1 MPPDLRDWLP
11 QDHLAWFVLAAVEEM
26 DLYAF
31 YRPYNVDGV
40 GRPAHDPQV
49 MVALLLYAYSRG
61 VYSSRRIG
69 QACEE
74 RVDFMAVTAM
84 NQPDFRTIAK
94 FRQRHLKA
102 LSDLF
107 VQVLKLCRAAGL
119 AKLGHVALDGTK
131 VQANASVHKAMSY
144 GRMLETEKRL
154 TAEVSAWFARAEAT
168 DAEEDRAHGSD
179 RRGDEMPDWVASK
192 TARLERIR
200 AAKATLEAEAK
211 KPPPDD
217 DGPGP
222 SSGMMK
228 SGKPDRGP
236 DGGPPDRAQR
246 NFTDPDSRIQPTR
259 SGAVIAGYNAQ
270 IAVDGA
276 HQIIVAQGLQTSP
289 TDARAL
295 LPLIKQIRAVLRTNP
310 KEVSADAGY
319 CDEKN
324 LAQLARRRIAAYLAP
339 GRARHSQ
346 THAAGSRRW
355 PKGSR
360 KAAMATKLKRA
371 AFIGEA
377 FVSNHPAP
385 RPDFV
390 RVGAPGHHE
399 IDVIGRRSL
408 GEQREDRRVAGII
421 LMRIESLAT
430 AAFRSMFPQ
439 PAGFVIHLTAIL
451 PVKNIAPRD
460 VTRASHLRPIT

>member
-1 MPPDLRDWLP
+1 
-11 QDHLAWFVLAAVEEM
+11 
-26 DLYAF
+26 
-31 YRPYNVDGV
+31 
-40 GRPAHDPQV
+40 
-49 MVALLLYAYSRG
+49 
-61 VYSSRRIG
+61 
-69 QACEE
+69 
-74 RVDFMAVTAM
+74 VDFMAVTAM
-84 NQPDFRTIAK
+84 NRPDFRTIAK
-94 FRQRHLKA
+94 FRQRHLTA

-119 AKLGHVALDGTK
+119 VKLGHVALDGTK

-144 GRMLETEKRL
+144 GRMLETQKRL

-168 DAEEDRAHGSD
+168 DAEEDRTHGSD
-179 RRGDEMPDWVASK
+179 RRGDEMPDWVANK
-192 TARLERIR
+192 TARIERIR
-200 AAKATLEAEAK
+200 VAKATLEAEAK
-211 KPPPDD
+211 KPPPQNDE
-217 DGPGP
+217 GPGP

-228 SGKPDRGP
+228 SGKPDRAP

-276 HQIIVAQGLQTSP
+276 HQIIVAQSLQTSP

-295 LPLIKQIRAVLRTNP
+295 VPLIKEIRAVLRANP

-324 LAQLARRRIAAYLAP
+324 LADLARRRIAGYLAP

-346 THAAGSRRW
+346 ANAAGPRRW

-371 AFIGEA
+371 
-377 FVSNHPAP
+377 
-385 RPDFV
+385 
-390 RVGAPGHHE
+390 
-399 IDVIGRRSL
+399 GRRSRYRL
-408 GEQREDRRVAGII
+408 RKQVVEPVFGQIKHARGFRQFLLRGLDKVRAEWAMICTVHN
-421 LMRIESLAT
+421 LLKLAKAT
-430 AAFRSMFPQ
+430 
-439 PAGFVIHLTAIL
+439 G
-451 PVKNIAPRD
+451 
-460 VTRASHLRPIT
+460 

>member
-1 MPPDLRDWLP
+1 MIDESDSYLVMSKTFRPWDVEQRWLLPPSVHELVPAGHVAHFVRDTVREELDLSAILS
-11 QDHLAWFVLAAVEEM
+11 VYSEERG
-26 DLYAF
+26 YP
-31 YRPYNVDGV
+31 PYH
-40 GRPAHDPQV
+40 PTM

-61 VYSSRRIG
+61 VYSSRRIAQG
-69 QACEE
+69 CEE

-84 NQPDFRTIAK
+84 NQPDFRTIAN
-94 FRQRHLKA
+94 FRRRHLKA

-119 AKLGHVALDGTK
+119 VKLGHVALDGTK

-154 TAEVSAWFARAEAT
+154 SSEVSAWFARAEAT
-168 DAEEDRAHGSD
+168 DAEEDGAHGCD
-179 RRGDEMPDWVASK
+179 RRGDEMPDWVANK
-192 TARLERIR
+192 AARLERIR
-200 AAKATLEAEAK
+200 TAKATLEAEAN
-211 KPPPDD
+211 KPPPHDD

-228 SGKPDRGP
+228 SGKPERAP

-246 NFTDPDSRIQPTR
+246 NFTDPDSRIQPMR

-270 IAVDGA
+270 AAVDGG
-276 HQIIVAQGLQTSP
+276 HQIIVAQRLQTSP

-295 LPLIKQIRAVLRTNP
+295 VPLLTDIRAVLRANP
-310 KEVSADAGY
+310 EEVSADAGY

-324 LAQLARRRIAAYLAP
+324 LAHLARRRIAAYLAP

-346 THAAGSRRW
+346 AHAAGPRRW

-371 AFIGEA
+371 
-377 FVSNHPAP
+377 
-385 RPDFV
+385 
-390 RVGAPGHHE
+390 
-399 IDVIGRRSL
+399 GRRSRYRL
-408 GEQREDRRVAGII
+408 RKQIVEPVFGQIKHARGFRQFLLRGLDNVRAEWAMICTVHNLLKLAN
-421 LMRIESLAT
+421 AT
-430 AAFRSMFPQ
+430 A
-439 PAGFVIHLTAIL
+439 
-451 PVKNIAPRD
+451 
-460 VTRASHLRPIT
+460 

>member
-1 MPPDLRDWLP
+1 MSKTFRPWDIEQRWLLPPSVHELVPAGHVAHFVRDTVRENLDLGAILS
-11 QDHLAWFVLAAVEEM
+11 VYSEERG
-26 DLYAF
+26 YP
-31 YRPYNVDGV
+31 PYH
-40 GRPAHDPQV
+40 PTM

-61 VYSSRRIG
+61 VYSSRRIAQG
-69 QACEE
+69 CEE

-94 FRQRHLKA
+94 FRQRHLTA

-154 TAEVSAWFARAEAT
+154 KGEVSAWFARAEAT

-179 RRGDEMPDWVASK
+179 RRGDEMPDWVANK
-192 TARLERIR
+192 AARLERIR

-211 KPPPDD
+211 KPPPPDD

-228 SGKPDRGP
+228 SGKPDRAP

-276 HQIIVAQGLQTSP
+276 HQIILAQRLQTNAADRGALAP
-289 TDARAL
+289 LVKAIRRDLRARPQEL
-295 LPLIKQIRAVLRTNP
+295 
-310 KEVSADAGY
+310 SADAGY
-319 CDEKN
+319 CDEAN
-324 LAQLARRRIAAYLAP
+324 LAFLARRRIAAYLAP
-339 GRARHSQ
+339 GRARHGSDD
-346 THAAGSRRW
+346 HAGKRRAR
-355 PKGSR
+355 KGSR
-360 KAAMATKLKRA
+360 VAAMATKLRRA
-371 AFIGEA
+371 GHRSRYRLRKQIVEPVFGHIKAARGFRQFFLRGL
-377 FVSNHPAP
+377 PT
-385 RPDFV
+385 V
-390 RVGAPGHHE
+390 RQEWAMICTAHN
-399 IDVIGRRSL
+399 L
-408 GEQREDRRVAGII
+408 
-421 LMRIESLAT
+421 LKLA
-430 AAFRSMFPQ
+430 AAQ
-439 PAGFVIHLTAIL
+439 G
-451 PVKNIAPRD
+451 
-460 VTRASHLRPIT
+460 